1 MFFIKQNKKIE
12 RSLLW
17 FAHGGKVKKRREKKS
32 KQKLKADSFVKLGS
46 IWSKNTEKT
55 LGRWRKLWRTSI
67 LHAKW
72 CALCSSNP
80 QSRLMKTW
88 SWEFCCCNCVGSLVK
103 FEHRSP
109 FQPWETLCEASAH
122 IWKEK
127 PWVWGVSIFHR
138 ICSSC
143 QFTWI
148 LRIRKCQ
155 LTPLFWLV
163 F

>member
-1 MFFIKQNKKIE
+1 MFYIKKKNWEIITLVCSW
-12 RSLLW
+12 RKSQ
-17 FAHGGKVKKRREKKS
+17 KKEKKKS

-67 LHAKW
+67 LSAKW
-72 CALCSSNP
+72 RALCSSNP
-80 QSRLMKTW
+80 QSRVMKTW
-88 SWEFCCCNCVGSLVK
+88 SGEFCCCNCVGSLVK
-103 FEHRSP
+103 FEHRSR

-122 IWKEK
+122 MWKEK
-127 PWVWGVSIFHR
+127 PWVWGFSIFHR
-138 ICSSC
+138 ICSC
-143 QFTWI
+143 QFTCI

-155 LTPLFWLV
+155 LTPLFRLV